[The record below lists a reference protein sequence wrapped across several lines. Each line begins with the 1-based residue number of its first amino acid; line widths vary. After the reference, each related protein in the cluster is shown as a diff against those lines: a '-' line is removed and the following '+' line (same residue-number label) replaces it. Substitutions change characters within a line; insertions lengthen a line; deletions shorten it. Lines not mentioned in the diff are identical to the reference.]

1 MNRAEKDQL
10 ARLVNSPAM
19 FDKYLPYAMA
29 LGVEG
34 KWARAFEDIYKQP
47 PNWYQGHY
55 DGAFRPSLL
64 MYNLNNLSSRTA
76 STFVSTPRSEG
87 SGSGS
92 SGSSGFGGGG
102 SSGGGFGGGGG
113 GAF

>member
-1 MNRAEKDQL
+1 
-10 ARLVNSPAM
+10 
-19 FDKYLPYAMA
+19 MA

-34 KWARAFEDIYKQP
+34 KWARAFEDLYKQP
-47 PNWYQGHY
+47 PDWYRGHY
-55 DGAFRPSLL
+55 EGAFRPSLL
-64 MYNLNNLSSRTA
+64 MHNLNAMSSRTA

-87 SGSGS
+87 SGFGS

-102 SSGGGFGGGGG
+102 FSGGGFGGGGG